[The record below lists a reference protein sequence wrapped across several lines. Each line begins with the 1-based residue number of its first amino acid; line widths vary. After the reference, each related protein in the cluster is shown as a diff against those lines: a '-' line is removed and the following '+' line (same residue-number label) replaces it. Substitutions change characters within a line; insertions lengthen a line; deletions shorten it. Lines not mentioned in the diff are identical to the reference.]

1 MAKLLLIEDDT
12 PLTKLIFDWLNLE
25 HHSLESVTDGKE
37 GLERLKFYQYD
48 LAIIDWQLPGM
59 EGPDIVKQFRHGGG
73 TIPILML
80 TGKSTIGEKETG
92 FDSGADD
99 YLTKPFHMKELSARI
114 RALLRRPVALVGNIL
129 TNGRLALDPV
139 NHVLRRDGIEIKL
152 LPKEFSLLEFL
163 MRHPNQVFNA
173 DALLNRVWSSESD
186 ATVDA
191 LTSCIKRLRKKID
204 LEGEASCVRT
214 IHGVGYKMESV

>member
-12 PLTKLIFDWLNLE
+12 ALTKLIFDWLNLE

-37 GLERLKFYQYD
+37 GLERLQFYNYD
-48 LAIIDWQLPGM
+48 LVIIDWQLPGM
-59 EGPDIVKQFRHGGG
+59 EGPDIVKAFRNGGG
-73 TIPILML
+73 TTPILML
-80 TGKSTIGEKETG
+80 TGKSTIGDKETG

-114 RALLRRPVALVGNIL
+114 RALLRRPGALVGNIL

-139 NHVLRRDGIEIKL
+139 NHVLKRDGIEIKL
-152 LPKEFSLLEFL
+152 LPKEFSLLEFF

-186 ATVDA
+186 ATIDA
-191 LTSCIKRLRKKID
+191 LTSCIKRLRKKVDI
-204 LEGEASCVRT
+204 EGETSCVRT
-214 IHGVGYKMESV
+214 VHGVGYKMEAL